1 MITYCAFQEVWNKG
15 TKMSGNLVWETP
27 TLELIAA
34 LNFSKIQSFW
44 AIYTRYMIAIF
55 NQLIAFVKW
64 CHNVVTM
71 KIGDGYKNVP
81 EYIWC
86 Y

>member
-55 NQLIAFVKW
+55 NQLIAFAKIMPRC
-64 CHNVVTM
+64 CHNENRRWLQKCT
-71 KIGDGYKNVP
+71 KI
-81 EYIWC
+81 
-86 Y
+86 